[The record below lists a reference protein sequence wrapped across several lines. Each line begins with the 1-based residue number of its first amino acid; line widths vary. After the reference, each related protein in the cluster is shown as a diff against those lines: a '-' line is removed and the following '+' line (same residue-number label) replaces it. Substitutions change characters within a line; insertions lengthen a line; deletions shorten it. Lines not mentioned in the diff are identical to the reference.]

1 MEIGQKDKPK
11 TWDSRLETQNPGRGT
26 RDSGLEKRP
35 AVFLDR
41 DGTIID
47 ELGYLGDP
55 DKVVLYPGVH
65 DALMLLKEAGY
76 LLLIVTN
83 QSGIARGYFSL
94 EDSVA
99 VNLKLLQVLSDLGV
113 ALDGFYFCPHLPD
126 DGCPCR
132 KPAPGMV
139 RKAET
144 DFNINLSNSW
154 VIGDTD
160 KDVLLGSE
168 AGIRPLLV
176 KTGKQDKGVVPSGV
190 PVVTDLN
197 EAARYILET

>member
-1 MEIGQKDKPK
+1 MSKNKSESNILNDGV
-11 TWDSRLETQNPGRGT
+11 GRWSLGV
-26 RDSGLEKRP
+26 GPEKRP

-94 EDSVA
+94 EDAVA
-99 VNLKLLQVLSDLGV
+99 VNLKLLQILSDLGV

-139 RKAET
+139 QMAEA
-144 DFNINLSNSW
+144 DFNVDLPNSW
-154 VIGDTD
+154 IIGDTD
-160 KDVLLGSE
+160 KDVLLGPE
-168 AGIRPLLV
+168 AGVRSLLV

-197 EAARYILET
+197 EAARYILEEQKRVH

>member
-1 MEIGQKDKPK
+1 MSKNKSESNILNHDV
-11 TWDSRLETQNPGRGT
+11 GRWTLDVGP
-26 RDSGLEKRP
+26 EKRP

-99 VNLKLLQVLSDLGV
+99 VNLKLLQILSDLGV

-139 RKAET
+139 QKAET

-154 VIGDTD
+154 IIGDTD
-160 KDVLLGSE
+160 KDVLLGYE

-176 KTGKQDKGVVPSGV
+176 KTGKQDKGTVPLGV
-190 PVVTDLN
+190 PAMADLR
-197 EAARYILET
+197 EAARHIMET

>member
-1 MEIGQKDKPK
+1 VSAKK
-11 TWDSRLETQNPGRGT
+11 T
-26 RDSGLEKRP
+26 RDNSQKTLEPGTWNLELKKP

-65 DALMLLKEAGY
+65 DALINLNKAGY
-76 LLLIVTN
+76 LLIVVTN
-83 QSGIARGYFSL
+83 QSGVARGYFTL
-94 EDSVA
+94 EDALA
-99 VNLKLLQVLSDLGV
+99 VNYKMVRMLADLG
-113 ALDGFYFCPHLPD
+113 ANIHGIYFCPHLPD
-126 DGCPCR
+126 GGCFCR

-139 RKAET
+139 QKAEA
-144 DFNINLSNSW
+144 DFNVDLPNSW
-154 VIGDTD
+154 IIGDTD
-160 KDVLLGSE
+160 KDVLLGPE
-168 AGIRPLLV
+168 AGVSSLLV

-197 EAARYILET
+197 EAARHIMET